1 MYDRKVIRRRR
12 AVFAV
17 LVALSIGILTAYFG
31 EAGGGFFHAL
41 QRGAQTVLEPV
52 EDVATRALKPV
63 RDLFGWAG
71 DTFDAKGENEK
82 LQAEVE
88 RLRSDLAEARLD
100 LRDRDQLE
108 GLAELRAGDS
118 FPKGTEP
125 VSARVIAR
133 SSTAWYS
140 TIQINK
146 GSSDGL
152 RVNQPVIAQ
161 GGLAGK
167 LTVVTGGTAT
177 VTLITDA
184 SSAVSAQVYPNGA
197 TGFVRPEVGNPNDLL
212 LDIVDR
218 RVTKGTMVWTSGFT
232 SEDEESLFPRGIPIG
247 KVVKVNADEVES
259 FSRVHIDPYADL
271 RRFDVVQVLTRRG
284 TSQAA
289 SIPGVGE

>member
-1 MYDRKVIRRRR
+1 VYDRKVIRRRR

-31 EAGGGFFHAL
+31 ESGGGFFHSL
-41 QRGAQTVLEPV
+41 QRGAQTVLEPL

-63 RDLFGWAG
+63 RDFFGWAG
-71 DTFDAKGENEK
+71 DTFEAKGENEK

-88 RLRSDLAEARLD
+88 RLRADLAEARLD
-100 LRDRDQLE
+100 LRDREQLA
-108 GLAELRAGDS
+108 GLAELREEDF

-140 TIQINK
+140 TIQINR
-146 GSSDGL
+146 GSGDGL
-152 RVNQPVIAQ
+152 RVNQPVIAE
-161 GGLAGK
+161 GGLVGK
-167 LTVVTGGTAT
+167 VTVVTGGTAT

-218 RVTKGTMVWTSGFT
+218 RVTEGTMVWTSGFV
-232 SEDEESLFPRGIPIG
+232 SGNEESLFPRGIPIG
-247 KVVKVNADEVES
+247 EVVRVEADELES
-259 FSRVHIDPYADL
+259 FRRVHIDPYADL
-271 RRFDVVQVLTRRG
+271 RRFDVVEVLTRRG
-284 TSQAA
+284 SSQAVA
-289 SIPGVGE
+289 LPGAGG